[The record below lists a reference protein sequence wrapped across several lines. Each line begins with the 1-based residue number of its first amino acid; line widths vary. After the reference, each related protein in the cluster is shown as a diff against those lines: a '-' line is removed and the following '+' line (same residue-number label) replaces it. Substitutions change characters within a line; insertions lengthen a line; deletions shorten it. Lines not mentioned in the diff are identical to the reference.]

1 MIRVLCL
8 LVALS
13 VAACGGE
20 QPPPSK
26 SEESTLARTSGN
38 GAPVISSVRF
48 VPDSPGVGDVLSVA
62 IRTIDPDGDRLEI
75 EVDWYR
81 NGSVEQSGRESRL
94 DTAGFNPGDRV
105 WAEVWVSDGEEEVTH
120 TTHTLTFENQPP
132 QVLAVRVVPEKATGA
147 DVLMVEARAI
157 DRDDDPYELQYR
169 WYINGQ
175 RVSDATGASL
185 EPGRARRGDSIEAE
199 VSASDAAGEGAWVR
213 SPAVDIR
220 NSPPVITS
228 RPSEGTVGEGRYS
241 YQLRAEDPDGDRPL
255 RYALV
260 EGPTGLKVDL
270 VSGVVSWQVP
280 GGEGGVFPVRVS
292 VTDPRGAL
300 TEQDYTL
307 TLSWATEPASAAD
320 GDEEAAGEAREHD
333 DDRAEE

>member
-8 LVALS
+8 LVALC

-20 QPPPSK
+20 EPAPSK
-26 SEESTLARTSGN
+26 PAKSKPAQTSGN

-48 VPDSPGVGDVLSVA
+48 VPDSPGVGDVLSLA

-81 NGSVEQSGRESRL
+81 NGSVEQSGRQTRL
-94 DTAGFNPGDRV
+94 DTAGFKPGDRV
-105 WAEVWVSDGEEEVTH
+105 WAELWVSDGEEEVTH
-120 TTHTLTFENQPP
+120 TTHTLTIENQAP
-132 QVLAVRVVPEKATGA
+132 QVLAVRVVPERATGA

-157 DRDDDPYELQYR
+157 DRDDDPYELRYR

-175 RVSDATGASL
+175 RVAGATGASL
-185 EPGRARRGDSIEAE
+185 EPGRARRGDAVQAE
-199 VSASDAAGEGAWVR
+199 VSASGAAGEGAWVR

-220 NSPPVITS
+220 NSPPLITS
-228 RPSEGTVGEGRYS
+228 RPSEGTVAGGRYS
-241 YQLRAEDPDGDRPL
+241 YQLKAEDPDGDRPL
-255 RYALV
+255 RYELV
-260 EGPTGLKVDL
+260 AGPTGLKVDL

-280 GGEGGVFPVRVS
+280 DGEGGSFPVRVS
-292 VTDPRGAL
+292 VSDPQGAV

-307 TLSWATEPASAAD
+307 TLSWEAEPASAAD
-320 GDEEAAGEAREHD
+320 EDEEDPGEVREDD

>member
-20 QPPPSK
+20 EPAPSK
-26 SEESTLARTSGN
+26 SAKSMPARTSAN
-38 GAPVISSVRF
+38 GAPVISSVRL

-62 IRTIDPDGDRLEI
+62 IRAIDPDGDRLEI

-81 NGSVEQSGRESRL
+81 NGSIEQSGRQTRL

-105 WAEVWVSDGEEEVTH
+105 WAEIWVSDGEEEVTQ
-120 TTHTLTFENQPP
+120 TTHTLTFENQAP

-147 DVLMVEARAI
+147 DVLMVESKAI

-175 RVSDATGASL
+175 RVPDATGASL
-185 EPGRARRGDSIEAE
+185 APGRAHRGDAVEAE
-199 VSASDAAGEGAWVR
+199 VSASDATGEGAWVR
-213 SPAVDIR
+213 SPVIDIR

-228 RPSEGTVGEGRYS
+228 RPSEGTVGGGRYS

-260 EGPTGLKVDL
+260 EGPTGLVVDL
-270 VSGVVSWQVP
+270 VSGIVSWQVP
-280 GGEGGVFPVRVS
+280 DGEGGAFAVRVS
-292 VTDPRGAL
+292 VADPHGAL
-300 TEQDYTL
+300 TEQGYTL
-307 TLSWATEPASAAD
+307 TLSWDTEPASAAD
-320 GDEEAAGEAREHD
+320 GDEEDAGGVEEGGD
-333 DDRAEE
+333 ERAEE